1 MKIAVF
7 WDMMLHRLVKST
19 DVQGIMLPS
28 LSVLMLEVV
37 GSPEIRNVSTLLADY
52 MAIPSRRQASS
63 TLCLLHL

>member
-19 DVQGIMLPS
+19 DVQRILLPS

-37 GSPEIRNVSTLLADY
+37 GSPEI
-52 MAIPSRRQASS
+52 
-63 TLCLLHL
+63 